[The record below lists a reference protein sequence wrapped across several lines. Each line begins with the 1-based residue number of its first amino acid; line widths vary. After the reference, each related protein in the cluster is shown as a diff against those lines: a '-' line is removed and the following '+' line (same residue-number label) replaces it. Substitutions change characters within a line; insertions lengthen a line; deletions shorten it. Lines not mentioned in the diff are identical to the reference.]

1 MELKI
6 NIVERFA
13 EWLTHE
19 GKAVATI
26 ASYINDVK
34 QFNQYLAVKDVDPE
48 VLLTRF
54 LLYEAIR
61 SRRNGSVDRQ

>member
-19 GKAVATI
+19 RKAVATI
-26 ASYINDVK
+26 TSYIYDVK
-34 QFNQYLAVKDVDPE
+34 QFNQYMAVKD
-48 VLLTRF
+48 LIQKC
-54 LLYEAIR
+54 Y
-61 SRRNGSVDRQ
+61 

>member
-1 MELKI
+1 MKHMELKI

-13 EWLTHE
+13 EWLSHE

-34 QFNQYLAVKDVDPE
+34 QFNQYLAVIAY
-48 VLLTRF
+48 TF
-54 LLYEAIR
+54 LIYKLYETIR
-61 SRRNGSVDRQ
+61 SRRNGRVDHQ